1 MYLET
6 SKDILNLALALA
18 VIGLSFLIGWILVY
32 WLLIL
37 RRVVQVLHGLE
48 EGVRKF
54 SDLATFIREKLESSA
69 SYLSVLAV
77 GAKELVG
84 YIMKLREDKKGRK
97 KV

>member
-54 SDLATFIREKLESSA
+54 SELVTFIREKLESSA

-77 GAKELVG
+77 GAKELAG
-84 YIMKLREDKKGRK
+84 YIMKLRTDKKGKK